1 MSELKQKPRSYSNDD
16 ILGAVEKIRMLN
28 GQDPIMFRGYKDKF
42 FLEFQDMKKKKV
54 YYDVR
59 VIMKFI
65 DDLDRMEEE
74 YFSGNIGRMKSI
86 YEKDPAF
93 NNDDN
98 GGGDIS

>member
-28 GQDPIMFRGYKDKF
+28 GQEPIMFRGYKDKF
-42 FLEFQDMKKKKV
+42 FLEFQNAKKKKV

-65 DDLDRMEEE
+65 DNLDKMEEE
-74 YFSGNIGRMKSI
+74 YFGGNIGRLSSV
-86 YEKDPAF
+86 YEKDSSF
-93 NNDDN
+93 EYDGNND
-98 GGGDIS
+98 IIR